1 MPDLYQ
7 DGSITTLHRFAGSDI
22 KKLEDELWYFSKKR
36 PIALVLPALP
46 LDIEGRA
53 LQIILD
59 ELRKVKYLRHI
70 IVTLGQT
77 DRAAFKKAKNLFKD
91 FPVETKLIWNTGP
104 RIEKLYS
111 MLEKNDISPGADGKG
126 RSTWMANGYILARGE
141 CKIIALH
148 DCDILTYSRELLHRL
163 CYPLANP
170 VMNYS
175 FCKGYYSRVTDRLH
189 GRVTRLFLFPLFRA
203 LEKLLNIVPF
213 LSYVSNFRYP
223 LSGEFSITTDLART
237 NRVPGDWGLEIGVLA
252 GVFRRCSL
260 RRVCQADLAENYE
273 HRHRPL
279 SETSPTT
286 GMFKMSIDIARTL
299 FRILSAEDVIFSQDF
314 FNSLKCTYIRAAEEI
329 IKKYND
335 DADINGLFYDRHEE
349 KLAVET
355 FAEALRMGFEDFIDD
370 PLGTPPIPAWNRA
383 VSAVPDFF
391 DRLVDAVEKDNE

>member
-1 MPDLYQ
+1 
-7 DGSITTLHRFAGSDI
+7 
-22 KKLEDELWYFSKKR
+22 
-36 PIALVLPALP
+36 
-46 LDIEGRA
+46 
-53 LQIILD
+53 
-59 ELRKVKYLRHI
+59 
-70 IVTLGQT
+70 
-77 DRAAFKKAKNLFKD
+77 
-91 FPVETKLIWNTGP
+91 
-104 RIEKLYS
+104 